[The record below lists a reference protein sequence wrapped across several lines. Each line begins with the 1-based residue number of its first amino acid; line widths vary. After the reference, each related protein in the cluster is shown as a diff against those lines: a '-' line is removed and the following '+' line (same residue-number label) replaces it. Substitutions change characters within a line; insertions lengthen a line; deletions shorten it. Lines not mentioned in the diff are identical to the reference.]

1 MGDRDEKILH
11 QIGEEYP
18 ITICICQCWIAHFVE
33 SILSFTLLHSNALI
47 LTPWNLNMTIY
58 SWKVLLLFCWSWN
71 IDDKVSNIL
80 PMIFIQKELSEITKR
95 QDKDIHRISPN
106 NKIIGAK
113 VKIMGLTNKRI
124 LKISFHIC
132 SECFSKQFSLGIKQ
146 VLFGWG
152 VSGARQNPNIQMLTL
167 GKH

>member
-1 MGDRDEKILH
+1 MEL
-11 QIGEEYP
+11 
-18 ITICICQCWIAHFVE
+18 TFLW
-33 SILSFTLLHSNALI
+33 LSFTLLHSDAFI
-47 LTPWNLNMTIY
+47 LTVSVTLWNLYMTIY
-58 SWKVLLLFCWSWN
+58 SLKVLWLFCWSWN

-113 VKIMGLTNKRI
+113 VNSMGLTNKRI
-124 LKISFHIC
+124 LKISFHIR

-152 VSGARQNPNIQMLTL
+152 VSGARQNPNIQMLNFRTTL
-167 GKH
+167 WKLFVF